1 MTLDQ
6 ASKLADG
13 FVLTHKRT
21 FVGRHSP
28 KRNLL
33 PKAQH
38 LKQASASV
46 SKKPSDVSSERLC
59 LYCKKCGRVD
69 DCMVLKKKQ
78 AAAEPATFVKSVEKH
93 QTAQP
98 VEKLAG
104 SSSFPTDSFV
114 SLSSDTEVG
123 TPIEIRWDSAA
134 FQSVLLQDA
143 LPFTVETFLGSR
155 ALVKGFGERF
165 LNPPLH
171 NINLHCELV
180 SGGALV
186 ALSDGVTLL
195 LGNDL
200 AF

>member
-59 LYCKKCGRVD
+59 LYCKKCGHVVD

-78 AAAEPATFVKSVEKH
+78 ATAEPVTFVKSVEKH

-104 SSSFPTDSFV
+104 SSSFPTDRFV

-123 TPIEIRWDSAA
+123 TPIKIRRDSAA
-134 FQSVLLQDA
+134 FQAVLLQDA

-165 LNPPLH
+165 FESTP
-171 NINLHCELV
+171 
-180 SGGALV
+180 
-186 ALSDGVTLL
+186 T
-195 LGNDL
+195 
-200 AF
+200 